1 MKLDTEFVR
10 LPLDFD
16 AERLAEEVLAVPEE
30 TWRPHPQGNPG
41 NWALPLIAVNG
52 DPNDDATKG
61 PMSPTPHLAGFD
73 YLRQVLARFDTVL
86 GRARLMRLDGNT
98 EATLHVDTNYYWAER
113 VRIHV
118 PIITS
123 EAITFHCGERSLHM
137 AAGQSWI
144 FDAWRPHNV
153 LNTTGDRR
161 IHLVA
166 DTVGTAAFW
175 DLVGR
180 GQRPSTADTD
190 AGFEPESVAYVPEL
204 EAALEFERH
213 NFPGL
218 MTPWEMARLAHEVVL
233 PGAIPTSTGSTADV
247 AAFAREVTTLL
258 KDWRA
263 QWARNAADETDGYR
277 RLLAEFRVRTDR
289 LAGRMVLPNT
299 MDPVTV
305 AQQVLMG
312 PAIDESPVEIQQQR
326 PPATT
331 VARPDPAVAV
341 SARRGSRFDR
351 PIFIVAPPRSG
362 TTLLFE
368 TLSKSPSVWTI
379 GDESH
384 GAIEN
389 VAPLHPANRGWDSN
403 RLGRQD
409 AQPAIV
415 GALEQNWFGALR
427 DRHGKTPPDDA
438 SGLRLL
444 EKTPKNSLRI
454 PFLNAAYP
462 DARFIFIQRDPAE
475 SLSSMIAAWESG
487 RFVTYRG
494 LPDWPGQPWSLL
506 LTPEWRK
513 LAGKS
518 VPEVVTEQ
526 WRMTTDILLA
536 DLDKLSPEKWGVV
549 GYHNL
554 LADPQAEIERLC
566 RFLDIEWD
574 DELSEEL
581 PLSRYTLTPPNP
593 DKWKQHAP
601 VLDRLLPSTV
611 DLGRRTRELLGRP
624 LTLRSRLEDAA
635 QPPGAGEP
643 ASPYRSISG
652 GNFAEVLDEHGIS
665 LLASTYQ
672 TGKLVAVRTYDGLLN
687 THFRPLESPMGL
699 AYQDGRL
706 AVGSRTQVWEYQNLP
721 QLTPLLTPPDRHD
734 ACFVP
739 RTVNYTGDIRV
750 HDVAWA
756 EDELWVVATRFSCLA
771 TLDGEHSFVPRW
783 RPSFIS
789 GLAAEDRCHLNGMA
803 VVDDKVRYVTALGVS
818 DEPGGWRER
827 RSDGGVIIDVD
838 SGEIAVP
845 GLSMPHSPRWHH
857 NRLWVLE
864 SGQGSLAAVDLQT
877 GTVETVAQLPGFTRG
892 LSFSGSLAFIGLSE
906 VREATTFG
914 GLPLTARLED
924 RQCGIWVVNIETGET
939 VAFLQFEDLVEE
951 IFDVAVLPG
960 LRFPEIAEHGSDAVN
975 NSFVVP
981 PESA

>member
-16 AERLAEEVLAVPEE
+16 AERMAEEVLAVPEE
-30 TWRPHPQGNPG
+30 AWRPHPQGNPG

-52 DPNDDATKG
+52 DPHDDATKG
-61 PMSPTPHLAGFD
+61 PMSPTPHLAAFD
-73 YLRQVLARFDTVL
+73 YLRQVLASFDTVL

-123 EAITFHCGERSLHM
+123 EAITFHCGTRSLHM
-137 AAGQSWI
+137 PAGQSWI

-175 DLVGR
+175 NLVGR
-180 GQRPSTADTD
+180 GRRPSTAGTG
-190 AGFEPESVAYVPEL
+190 AGFEPKSVAYVPDL
-204 EAALEFERH
+204 ETTLEFERR
-213 NFPGL
+213 NFPRL
-218 MTPWEMARLAHEVVL
+218 MTPWEMTRLAHEVVL
-233 PGAIPTSTGSTADV
+233 PGAIPTSTGSPADV
-247 AAFAREVTTLL
+247 AAFARDITTLL
-258 KDWRA
+258 EDWRA
-263 QWARNAADETDGYR
+263 HWARNAADETDGYR
-277 RLLAEFRVRTDR
+277 RLLADFRARTDR

-312 PAIDESPVEIQQQR
+312 PAIDESPVEIQQHR
-326 PPATT
+326 SPAATIP
-331 VARPDPAVAV
+331 RPDPAAAGSV
-341 SARRGSRFDR
+341 RRGSRFDR

-384 GAIEN
+384 GAIES

-415 GALEQNWFGALR
+415 DALDQNWFAALR
-427 DRHGKTPPDDA
+427 DRHGKTPPEGA

-554 LADPQAEIERLC
+554 LADPQGEIERLC

-611 DLGRRTRELLGRP
+611 DLGRRTREMLGRP

-635 QPPGAGEP
+635 QPPGAGEA

-652 GNFAEVLDEHGIS
+652 GNLAEVLDEHGIS

-721 QLTPLLTPPDRHD
+721 QLTSLLTPPDRHD

-818 DEPGGWRER
+818 DDPGGWRER

-838 SGEIAVP
+838 SGEIAVH
-845 GLSMPHSPRWHH
+845 GLSMPHSPRWHR

-864 SGQGSLAAVDLQT
+864 SGQGSLATVDLQA

-892 LSFSGSLAFIGLSE
+892 LSFCGPLAFIGLSE

-960 LRFPEIAEHGSDAVN
+960 VRFPEIAEHGSDAVN

-981 PESA
+981 PEPA